1 MENKTKVLI
10 TGGFGFVGSS
20 IVNKLLKKKNLKYSL
35 LITYLE
41 LVLRIIIIY

>member
-20 IVNKLLKKKNLKYSL
+20 IVNKLLKKKKFKIFVIDNITLQY
-35 LITYLE
+35 LII
-41 LVLRIIIIY
+41 V